1 MDTIITLT
9 SQIQALEQRVAALE
23 RQIAVQH
30 AAQAAQQP
38 ASALA
43 PEIAT
48 ADTLDA
54 LCRRHTGQA
63 LTALLATADSA
74 PGAVVG
80 LPLAAARDLMFSVVV
95 DHNHVVFATGANTR
109 IARNGSPYLSVD
121 FGFGVCAVFHNDVDR
136 VFRDTGYLMLDWQ
149 RDGYSLEFNP
159 PLSAI
164 LERDGRGYP
173 RIVRLWQPDNTLDDT
188 ATPDSAQE
196 IPF

>member
-1 MDTIITLT
+1 MDTIEALSAQVQALT
-9 SQIQALEQRVAALE
+9 QRVTALEQ
-23 RQIAVQH
+23 QTAVQH
-30 AAQAAQQP
+30 AAQTAQQP
-38 ASALA
+38 APVL
-43 PEIAT
+43 EVAT

-63 LTALLATADSA
+63 LTALLATAECA
-74 PGAVVG
+74 PETVVG
-80 LPLAAARDLMFSVVV
+80 LPLVAARDLMFSVVV
-95 DHNHVVFATGANTR
+95 DHNHVVFATGASTR
-109 IARNGSPYLSVD
+109 IARNGSPYLSVN

-188 ATPDSAQE
+188 AAPDSAQE